1 MDQVAMATKLNPPF
15 RAEHIGSLL
24 RPRELKEAFGKRS
37 EIGEAKYREIL
48 ERCILDAIRMQEDAG
63 LQSITDGEFRRVAW
77 SMGFVSALE
86 GFEYKQS
93 IFEFHDAAG
102 TTQRWDT
109 CRAIAK
115 MRRPRGITTEEFDF
129 VRRHTHCT
137 PKVTMPSPSFLHFF
151 RLSDCADKS
160 AYPNI
165 AQFWFDLVAIYQEEL
180 AELARL
186 GASYVQLDEVPI
198 AMLCDDTVREKVRAH
213 GDDPDALVRTYVDAV
228 NQIVAKRPTGM
239 AIGMHLCRGNLRG
252 RWMASGSYEAI
263 AERLFNEARV
273 DGFFLEYDSPR
284 AGDFSPLRFMPKD
297 KFIRLGLVS
306 SKNAALENESD
317 LRRRIDEASR
327 YAPIENMGI
336 SPQCGFAST
345 VGGNPLSAE
354 DERAKLRLVVETAHD
369 VWG

>member
-1 MDQVAMATKLNPPF
+1 MTNQVKLNPPF

-24 RPRELKEAFGKRS
+24 RPRELKEAFSRRA

-63 LQSITDGEFRRVAW
+63 LQSISDGEFRRVAW
-77 SMGFVSALE
+77 SMGLVSALE

-93 IFEFHDAAG
+93 LFEFHDSAG
-102 TTQRWDT
+102 NSQRWDT
-109 CRAIAK
+109 CRAISK
-115 MRRPRGITTEEFDF
+115 MRRPRGITTDEFEF
-129 VRRHTHCT
+129 VRGHTNRT
-137 PKVTMPSPSFLHFF
+137 PKVTMPAPSFVHFF
-151 RLSDCADKS
+151 RLDDCADRA
-160 AYPNI
+160 AYPDLEL
-165 AQFWFDLVAIYQEEL
+165 FWDDLVGIYQQEL
-180 AELARL
+180 AALASL
-186 GASYVQLDEVPI
+186 GATYVQLDEVPI
-198 AMLCDDTVREKVRAH
+198 AMLCDDEVRAKVRAH
-213 GDDPDALVRTYVDAV
+213 GHDPDALVSKYVEVV
-228 NQIVAKRPTGM
+228 NRILETRPSSMT
-239 AIGMHLCRGNLRG
+239 IGMHLCRGNLRG

-263 AERLFNEARV
+263 AERLFNTARV

-306 SKNAALENESD
+306 SKTPMLEDESALRS
-317 LRRRIDEASR
+317 RIDEASR
-327 YAPIENMGI
+327 YAPIENLGI

-354 DERAKLRLVVETAHD
+354 DEKAKLRLVVQIAAR

>member
-1 MDQVAMATKLNPPF
+1 MATEVKLNPPF
-15 RAEHIGSLL
+15 RAEHVGSLL

-48 ERCILDAIRMQEDAG
+48 ERCILGAIRTQEEAG

-93 IFEFHDAAG
+93 LFEFHDAAG
-102 TTQRWDT
+102 NSQRWDT

-115 MRRPRGITTEEFDF
+115 MRRPRGITTGEFEF
-129 VRRHTHCT
+129 VRRHTKHT
-137 PKVTMPSPSFLHFF
+137 PKVTMPAPSFIHFF
-151 RLSDCADKS
+151 RLNDCADKS
-160 AYPNI
+160 AYPDLT
-165 AQFWFDLVAIYQEEL
+165 QFWLDLVGIYQEEL
-180 AELARL
+180 AALSRL
-186 GASYVQLDEVPI
+186 GATYVQLDEVPI
-198 AMLCDDTVREKVRAH
+198 AMLCDDEVRAKVRIH
-213 GDDPDALVRTYVDAV
+213 GEDPDALVRKYVDAV
-228 NQIVAKRPTGM
+228 NRILEKRPPGM
-239 AIGMHLCRGNLRG
+239 TIGMHLCRGNLRG

-263 AERLFNEARV
+263 AERLFNDAHV

-297 KFIRLGLVS
+297 KFVRLGLVS
-306 SKNAALENESD
+306 SKNPALEDESA
-317 LRRRIDEASR
+317 LRSRIDEAAR
-327 YAPIENMGI
+327 YAPIENLGI

-345 VGGNPLSAE
+345 VGGNPLSPE
-354 DERAKLRLVVETAHD
+354 DEKAKLRLVVRTAER

>member
-1 MDQVAMATKLNPPF
+1 MAPELKINPPS

-24 RPRELKEAFGKRS
+24 RPRELKEAFAKRA
-37 EIGEAKYREIL
+37 EIGEAKYRDIL
-48 ERCILDAIRMQEDAG
+48 ERCIIDAIRMQEDVG

-93 IFEFHDAAG
+93 LFEFHDAAG
-102 TTQRWDT
+102 NSQRWDT
-109 CRAIAK
+109 CRAIAR
-115 MRRPRGITTEEFDF
+115 MRRPRGITTEEFAF
-129 VRRHTHCT
+129 VRSHTKRT
-137 PKVTMPSPSFLHFF
+137 PKVTMPAPSFIHFF

-160 AYPNI
+160 AYPDL
-165 AQFWFDLVAIYQEEL
+165 AQFWADLVAIYQDEL
-180 AELARL
+180 AELSRL
-186 GASYVQLDEVPI
+186 GATYVQLDEVPI
-198 AMLCDDTVREKVRAH
+198 AMLCDDEVRAKVRAH
-213 GDDPDALVRTYVDAV
+213 GEDPDALVTTYVNAV
-228 NQIVAKRPTGM
+228 NRILDQRPSGM
-239 AIGMHLCRGNLRG
+239 TIGMHLCRGNLRG

-263 AERLFNEARV
+263 AERLFNAARV

-284 AGDFSPLRFMPKD
+284 AGDFSPLRFMPKN
-297 KFIRLGLVS
+297 KFIRLGLLS
-306 SKNAALENESD
+306 SKTPALEDESA
-317 LRRRIDEASR
+317 LRSRIDEAAR

-354 DERAKLRLVVETAHD
+354 DEKAKLRLVVQTAER